1 MRAAQKA
8 HVSHI
13 RPAAS
18 SALLLRVV
26 MAIIA
31 TLALLLVW
39 HPRVISA
46 QTPPSSPPP
55 YGMEQQ
61 PPAKP
66 QAGPPASAQDTAS
79 STHKVKAGETLW
91 SIAARYYGD
100 GQQWRAVARRNGIA
114 LSSDTALRVGT
125 VLVLPSRQTV
135 ASAVSARPAPIDT
148 TTPKSV
154 TTPAGP
160 PLPPTV
166 NTVPLP
172 APRSTGALA
181 SQTSTKSD
189 DTRRPP
195 ASGDRT
201 ARVEAAAPKL
211 ATASDA
217 NPGQD
222 SSALT
227 QRTVLRPQIKAERL
241 LTNGASS
248 VMLADDATLRAARAT
263 REVSTVFLRDAPTEA
278 EVRAA
283 VGAVTSVHAALAP
296 RHGEYFAAPYP
307 VADARWQQA
316 GRLLRRVDSAGPTLH
331 ETSRYQLTDMVEIS
345 APSGVT
351 LAPGDRLIAMAP
363 SGTVVNGAHVGQPTG
378 VLRVVTAASGGPV
391 RAVVMRQTGVIEQGQ
406 ALFVVEGAAAP
417 AGQRP
422 QKVASPDVE
431 TTVTWTP
438 DASHQPRLQSYLL
451 IAAGET
457 QGVKPGD
464 EFALLSRSASGA
476 EMQSAV
482 VRVVRTGAMGSAV
495 VVVGQSGPDIALG
508 MVVRRIARMP

>member
-46 QTPPSSPPP
+46 QTPPPAPPP

-66 QAGPPASAQDTAS
+66 QAAAPGKAQDTAS
-79 STHKVKAGETLW
+79 STHRVKAGETLW
-91 SIAARYYGD
+91 SIATRYYGD

-125 VLVLPSRQTV
+125 VLVLPSRQNV

-172 APRSTGALA
+172 APRPAGALA
-181 SQTSTKSD
+181 AQTSTKTD
-189 DTRRPP
+189 DTRRAPV
-195 ASGDRT
+195 SGDRS

-217 NPGQD
+217 NPRQD
-222 SSALT
+222 TAAMT

-241 LTNGASS
+241 LTNGSSS
-248 VMLADDATLRAARAT
+248 VMLADEATLRAARAA
-263 REVSTVFLRDAPTEA
+263 REVTTVFLREVPSEA
-278 EVRAA
+278 EAREAVAA
-283 VGAVTSVHAALAP
+283 SLHSTPAP

-307 VADARWQQA
+307 IAEARWKQA
-316 GRLLRRVDSAGPTLH
+316 GHLLRRVDSAGPTLY
-331 ETSRYQLTDMVEIS
+331 ETSRYQLTNEVEITAPAGVTVS
-345 APSGVT
+345 AGDHLVAVAPSGVV
-351 LAPGDRLIAMAP
+351 A
-363 SGTVVNGAHVGQPTG
+363 NGVRVGEPTG
-378 VLRVVTAASGGPV
+378 LLRVVKAEAGGPV
-391 RAVVMRQTGVIEQGQ
+391 RAVVIRQTGVIEQGQ
-406 ALFVVEGAAAP
+406 ALFAVEGNAAP
-417 AGQRP
+417 ANQRP
-422 QKVASPDVE
+422 QAVASPDVE

-451 IAAGET
+451 IAAGEA
-457 QGVKPGD
+457 QGVKAGD
-464 EFALLSRSASGA
+464 EFALLSRPTTGPATQTA
-476 EMQSAV
+476 L

-495 VVVGQSGPDIALG
+495 VIIGQSGPDIATG
-508 MVVRRIARMP
+508 MVARRIARMP